1 MKRILITGGAGFIG
15 FNAANYFKNK
25 GLDVFVIDNL
35 SRKGVEKNLSF
46 FKKKKITFFKV
57 FCKDTNK
64 VTQII
69 YKIKPN
75 FIFHLAGQVAVTK
88 SFDDPINDLK
98 ENVMTTVNILE
109 SIRNL
114 KKKPV
119 LIFSSTNKVYG
130 DVNDVKTKNETYRY
144 NFKSKKFLGINEK
157 QKINL
162 ISPYGCSKG
171 SAEYYIIDYAKN
183 FDFKYFILRQSCIY
197 GQNQYGHE
205 DQGWISW
212 IMTCSLLGKKINIFG
227 DGKQVRDALHID
239 DLVSLYEIL
248 IKKSNRLNSNI
259 FNVGGGINNT
269 LSILELIDFLRL
281 KTKIKINLYFKK
293 KRAGDQLIYVSD
305 NSKIKKYTGWS
316 PKLSVNL
323 GLNLF
328 LNWLIKEKKFFLKN
342 VK

>member
-1 MKRILITGGAGFIG
+1 
-15 FNAANYFKNK
+15 
-25 GLDVFVIDNL
+25 
-35 SRKGVEKNLSF
+35 
-46 FKKKKITFFKV
+46 
-57 FCKDTNK
+57 
-64 VTQII
+64 
-69 YKIKPN
+69 
-75 FIFHLAGQVAVTK
+75 
-88 SFDDPINDLK
+88 
-98 ENVMTTVNILE
+98 MTTVNILE

-130 DVNDVKTKNETYRY
+130 DVNDVKTKSETYRY

-281 KTKIKINLYFKK
+281 KTKIKINLSFKK